1 MHQSSI
7 VPLFVMT
14 LQLSNRIKITS
25 YLSLTQTY
33 VLLNIQNGQI
43 QFDTDIEIIIQY
55 LCQNDKFKSVSV
67 Q

>member
-43 QFDTDIEIIIQY
+43 QFDTDIEIQY
-55 LCQNDKFKSVSV
+55 LCQNDKFKSVSI